1 MPETIALILAAG
13 KGKRM
18 RSDRPKVLHELCGR
32 PVVSY
37 VIDNAREVGCRRMI
51 LVIGHLWEQVKERF
65 ADDRVEFVLQEK
77 QLGTGHAVM
86 QAEELLKG
94 FEGEVLVL
102 CGDMPLVSAQTLENL
117 LSEHRQ
123 SNAAATILTVELE
136 DPAKYGRIVR
146 GKDNQV
152 EKIVEFVDA
161 TSREK
166 EIKEV
171 NTAAY
176 CFNAQSLFL
185 SLRELG
191 SDNLQEEYYLTDVI
205 ELLKRGGERVSAYKS
220 PRPHEGMGI
229 NSRKELLSAERI
241 MREILSA
248 RG

>member
-18 RSDRPKVLHELCGR
+18 KSDRPKVLHELCGR
-32 PVVSY
+32 PMVSY
-37 VIDNAREVGCRRMI
+37 VIDNARKVGCRRII
-51 LVIGHLWEQVKERF
+51 LVIGHLWEQIKERF
-65 ADDRVEFVLQEK
+65 ANDRVEFVLQEK

-86 QAEELLKG
+86 QAEELLTG

-117 LSEHRQ
+117 LLEHRR
-123 SNAAATILTVELE
+123 SRAAATVLTVELE

-146 GKDNQV
+146 GEDRQV
-152 EKIVEFVDA
+152 EKIVEYVDA
-161 TSREK
+161 TSRER

-176 CFNAQSLFL
+176 CFNAQSLFH
-185 SLRELG
+185 SLRKLS
-191 SDNLQEEYYLTDVI
+191 SDNLQGEYYLTDVI
-205 ELLKRGGERVSAYKS
+205 ELLKKGEEKVSAYKC
-220 PRPHEGMGI
+220 PRPEEGMGI
-229 NSRKELLSAERI
+229 NSEKELLSTERV

-248 RG
+248 GG